1 MRKQLGSL
9 KTEILHGKQA
19 LIDIATAPEVT
30 GVMCAIVGAA
40 GLPSLRWWRRNT
52 AKRFIWQTRKRWWF
66 QAACLWKRQKNIARK
81 SCRLRA
87 NIMRFSKCCRT
98 IIQAA

>member
-40 GLPSLRWWRRNT
+40 GLPSALVAAQHGKT
-52 AKRFIWQTRKRWWF
+52 IFIWQTRKRWWF
-66 QAACLWKRQKNIARK
+66 QAA
-81 SCRLRA
+81 
-87 NIMRFSKCCRT
+87 
-98 IIQAA
+98 